1 MILKVERKWKKQN
14 YTIGILYINGI
25 KFCNTLEDKVRDLSR
40 EVKAYGKTAIPAGT
54 YSVQN
59 TYSNKYKRKMPQIM
73 NVPHFE
79 GIRIHSGNTAEDTEG
94 CILVGVNNVVG
105 KVTDSRNT
113 YNRLYDR
120 MCTAWSKGE
129 SITIEISD

>member
-40 EVKAYGKTAIPAGT
+40 EAKVYGKTAIPAGT
-54 YSVQN
+54 YRVEN
-59 TYSNKYKRKMPQIM
+59 TYSPKYKRKMPQVM
-73 NVPHFE
+73 NVPFFE
-79 GIRIHSGNTAEDTEG
+79 GIRIHSGNTEEDTEG
-94 CILVGVNNVVG
+94 CILVGINNVVG